1 MGTGGKWKA
10 AVHTTT
16 SSMHLQKGSEIH
28 RASLELA
35 NSRPGSQGQ
44 KFNYLLLKCMQKN
57 QPRHKLELIY
67 VGSHV
72 QQYLV
77 LRESLHM
84 VPGDSATLQR
94 FPDSS

>member
-1 MGTGGKWKA
+1 MISAKGMNWLARGAGREWKA

-67 VGSHV
+67 
-72 QQYLV
+72 
-77 LRESLHM
+77 EC
-84 VPGDSATLQR
+84 
-94 FPDSS
+94 SSEKRADLSV